1 MTKKTNDILF
11 KFLDLLN
18 NTWVK
23 LSVVIIIAGAGF
35 RFGCIYQEN
44 KMNREYASKE
54 EEKRCE
60 WNKKEFEYRQK
71 LIEQQANIKEQEII
85 IKTYETRRK

>member
-1 MTKKTNDILF
+1 MGE
-11 KFLDLLN
+11 
-18 NTWVK
+18 
-23 LSVVIIIAGAGF
+23 VICGYHNCRSRIP
-35 RFGCIYQEN
+35 FGCIYQEN

-60 WNKKEFEYRQK
+60 WNKKEFEYQQK